1 MGSFGNLLL
10 NENMK
15 VFRRVRT
22 WIMLAILVLISL
34 LMPVLMREGM
44 GSSDTLF
51 WQPAAT
57 TVQIAFFLNTIFCVV
72 IAAETVAGEFT
83 WGTIKLL
90 LIRPWSRSK
99 ILASKYLTVVGF
111 SILSTLLVIGM
122 AMLSSYILF
131 SHEVSVDS
139 SIIAADVF
147 TRWGYLYIDLFITLA
162 IAFMVSSV
170 FRSGALAIG
179 LSLFIMFTQNIF
191 SLIFNPDRYEWAKY
205 VLFNNMNLSKYMNS
219 SSDMGLMNGASEG
232 MTLGFSLAVL
242 AAYYVIFMV
251 ISWVV
256 FNKEMWQVNSCLFFV
271 FMWHS
276 CLFRVHTGIVMLESY
291 YRRSHFGMAA
301 HGGIIFLD

>member
-1 MGSFGNLLL
+1 MAALGSFGNLLL

-256 FNKEMWQVNSCLFFV
+256 FNKRDVA
-271 FMWHS
+271 
-276 CLFRVHTGIVMLESY
+276 G
-291 YRRSHFGMAA
+291 
-301 HGGIIFLD
+301 

>member
-1 MGSFGNLLL
+1 VAVLGSFGNLLL

-15 VFRRVRT
+15 VFRRART
-22 WIMLAILVLISL
+22 WVMLAILVLISL
-34 LMPVLMREGM
+34 LMPVLMKQGM
-44 GSSDTLF
+44 GTSDTLF

-111 SILSTLLVIGM
+111 SIMSTLLVIGM
-122 AMLSSYILF
+122 ALLSSYVLF
-131 SHEVSVDS
+131 SHDAPAGSGVS
-139 SIIAADVF
+139 AANAL
-147 TRWGYLYIDLFITLA
+147 TMWGYLYIDLFITLA

-191 SLIFNPDRYEWAKY
+191 SLIFNPDRYVWAKY

-219 SSDMGLMNGASEG
+219 SSDMGLMNGSSGG

-256 FNKEMWQVNSCLFFV
+256 FNKRDVA
-271 FMWHS
+271 
-276 CLFRVHTGIVMLESY
+276 G
-291 YRRSHFGMAA
+291 
-301 HGGIIFLD
+301 

>member
-1 MGSFGNLLL
+1 MGNHFGKLLL

-22 WIMLAILVLISL
+22 WVMLAILALISIL
-34 LMPVLMREGM
+34 IPVLMREGL
-44 GSSDTLF
+44 GSSEVVY
-51 WQPAAT
+51 WQPADTA
-57 TVQIAFFLNTIFCVV
+57 VRVSFFLNTIFCVV
-72 IAAETVAGEFT
+72 IAAESVAGEFT

-111 SILSTLLVIGM
+111 SIMSTLLVIGM
-122 AMLSSYILF
+122 AMLTSYILF
-131 SHEVSVDS
+131 SHDAPLGNGLT
-139 SIIAADVF
+139 AANAF
-147 TRWGYLYIDLFITLA
+147 TMWGYLYIDLFITLA

-191 SLIFNPDRYEWAKY
+191 SLIFNPDRYAWAKY
-205 VLFNNMNLSKYMNS
+205 VLFNNMDLSKYMHT
-219 SSDMGLMNGASEG
+219 SSDMGLLNGPSDG

-242 AAYYVIFMV
+242 AVYYVIFMV

-256 FNKEMWQVNSCLFFV
+256 FSKRDVA
-271 FMWHS
+271 
-276 CLFRVHTGIVMLESY
+276 G
-291 YRRSHFGMAA
+291 
-301 HGGIIFLD
+301 

>member
-22 WIMLAILVLISL
+22 WVMLAILALISL
-34 LMPVLMREGM
+34 LMPVLLREGM
-44 GSSDTLF
+44 GASEAYY

-72 IAAETVAGEFT
+72 IAAESVAGEFT

-131 SHEVSVDS
+131 SHDAPVESN
-139 SIIAADVF
+139 IIATEAL

-205 VLFNNMNLSKYMNS
+205 VLFNNMNLSKYMNA
-219 SSDMGLMNGASEG
+219 SSDIGLMNGPSAG

-256 FNKEMWQVNSCLFFV
+256 FNKRDVA
-271 FMWHS
+271 
-276 CLFRVHTGIVMLESY
+276 G
-291 YRRSHFGMAA
+291 
-301 HGGIIFLD
+301 